1 MVMVGRC
8 LTKVFMEEE
17 KLEEIAEE
25 PDMVLESSEEVIS
38 SEVDDSDNI
47 KDDSEGKRLFTIKD
61 MLEAGVHFGHR
72 TMRWNAKMAPYIY
85 GSRNNIHIIDL
96 TQTAILMNESM
107 RILKEL
113 VKKRGKVLFVCTKKQ
128 GAESVKKLA
137 EDNNQFYVTHKWLGG
152 MLTNWKTVSQSIKK
166 IKSIE
171 SKLGDENSK
180 LLKKEQVVLNKTLK
194 KLNDNLEGIK
204 TMGGIPDLLF
214 VVDTLK
220 ESLAIN
226 EAKSLG
232 IPVMAIIDTNS
243 NPDVIDYPIPGN
255 DDSIKAIQL
264 YCQII
269 NDTLKDVEVT
279 RTKPNIQTKT
289 QNKKSSVKKVEN
301 KKVYR
306 KPVLK
311 KEEKPTK
318 EKGESSKKEK
328 KEEKSTEE
336 KVENN

>member
-1 MVMVGRC
+1 
-8 LTKVFMEEE
+8 MENEN
-17 KLEEIAEE
+17 LEENTSDVSESDENNQIL
-25 PDMVLESSEEVIS
+25 LEDTETEINSNEGEV
-38 SEVDDSDNI
+38 ENT
-47 KDDSEGKRLFTIKD
+47 KNLFTIKD

-113 VKKRGKVLFVCTKKQ
+113 VKKRGRVLFVCTKKQ
-128 GAESVKKLA
+128 GSESVKKLA

-171 SKLGDENSK
+171 NKLNDENNK

-204 TMGGIPDLLF
+204 TMGGVPDLLF
-214 VVDTLK
+214 VIDTLK

-226 EAKSLG
+226 EARSLG

-269 NDTLKDVEVT
+269 NDTLKDVKVNSN
-279 RTKPNIQTKT
+279 RPMVQTKS
-289 QNKKSSVKKVEN
+289 NKKNIKKVEN
-301 KKVYR
+301 KKVYK
-306 KPVLK
+306 KPILK
-311 KEEKPTK
+311 KDDKSSKKKVAE
-318 EKGESSKKEK
+318 SKKEK
-328 KEEKSTEE
+328 KEE
-336 KVENN
+336 

>member
-1 MVMVGRC
+1 
-8 LTKVFMEEE
+8 MENEN
-17 KLEEIAEE
+17 LEENTSDVSESDENNQIL
-25 PDMVLESSEEVIS
+25 LEDTETEINSNEGEV
-38 SEVDDSDNI
+38 ENT
-47 KDDSEGKRLFTIKD
+47 KNLFTIKD

-113 VKKRGKVLFVCTKKQ
+113 VKKRGRVLFVCTKKQ
-128 GAESVKKLA
+128 GSESVKKLA

-171 SKLGDENSK
+171 NKLNDENNK

-204 TMGGIPDLLF
+204 TMGGVPDLLF
-214 VVDTLK
+214 VIDTLK

-226 EAKSLG
+226 EARSLG

-269 NDTLKDVEVT
+269 NDTLKDVKVNSN
-279 RTKPNIQTKT
+279 RPMVQAKS
-289 QNKKSSVKKVEN
+289 NKKNIKKVEN
-301 KKVYR
+301 KKVYK
-306 KPVLK
+306 KPILK
-311 KEEKPTK
+311 KDDKSSKKKVAE
-318 EKGESSKKEK
+318 SKKEK
-328 KEEKSTEE
+328 KEE
-336 KVENN
+336 

>member
-1 MVMVGRC
+1 
-8 LTKVFMEEE
+8 MENEN
-17 KLEEIAEE
+17 LEENASDVSES
-25 PDMVLESSEEVIS
+25 DKNNQVLLEDTETEINS
-38 SEVDDSDNI
+38 N
-47 KDDSEGKRLFTIKD
+47 EGGVENTKNLFTIKD

-113 VKKRGKVLFVCTKKQ
+113 VKKRGRVLFVCTKKQ
-128 GAESVKKLA
+128 GSESVKKLA

-171 SKLGDENSK
+171 NKLNDENNK

-204 TMGGIPDLLF
+204 TMGGVPDLLF
-214 VVDTLK
+214 VIDTLK

-226 EAKSLG
+226 EARSLG

-269 NDTLKDVEVT
+269 NDTLKDVKVSSN
-279 RTKPNIQTKT
+279 KPVVQAKS
-289 QNKKSSVKKVEN
+289 NKKNIKKVEN
-301 KKVYR
+301 KKVYK
-306 KPVLK
+306 KPILK
-311 KEEKPTK
+311 KDDKSSKKKVTE
-318 EKGESSKKEK
+318 SKKEK
-328 KEEKSTEE
+328 KEE
-336 KVENN
+336 

>member
-1 MVMVGRC
+1 
-8 LTKVFMEEE
+8 MENEN
-17 KLEEIAEE
+17 LEENASDVSESDKNNQIF
-25 PDMVLESSEEVIS
+25 LEDTETEINSNEKEV
-38 SEVDDSDNI
+38 ENT
-47 KDDSEGKRLFTIKD
+47 KNLFTIKD

-113 VKKRGKVLFVCTKKQ
+113 VKKRGRVLFVCTKKQ
-128 GAESVKKLA
+128 GSESVKKLA

-171 SKLGDENSK
+171 NKLNDENNK

-204 TMGGIPDLLF
+204 TMGGVPDLLF
-214 VVDTLK
+214 VIDTLK

-226 EAKSLG
+226 EARSLG

-269 NDTLKDVEVT
+269 NDTLKDVKVNSN
-279 RTKPNIQTKT
+279 RPMVQAKS
-289 QNKKSSVKKVEN
+289 NKKNIKKVEN
-301 KKVYR
+301 KKVYK
-306 KPVLK
+306 KPILK
-311 KEEKPTK
+311 KDDKSSKKKVAE
-318 EKGESSKKEK
+318 SKKEK
-328 KEEKSTEE
+328 KEE
-336 KVENN
+336 

>member
-1 MVMVGRC
+1 
-8 LTKVFMEEE
+8 MENEN
-17 KLEEIAEE
+17 LEENTSDVSESDENNQIL
-25 PDMVLESSEEVIS
+25 LEDTETEINSNEGEV
-38 SEVDDSDNI
+38 ENT
-47 KDDSEGKRLFTIKD
+47 KNLFTIKD

-113 VKKRGKVLFVCTKKQ
+113 VKKRGRVLFVCTKKQ
-128 GAESVKKLA
+128 GSESVKKLA

-171 SKLGDENSK
+171 NKLNDENNK

-204 TMGGIPDLLF
+204 TMGGVPDLLF
-214 VVDTLK
+214 VIDTLK

-226 EAKSLG
+226 EARSLG

-269 NDTLKDVEVT
+269 NDTLKDVKVNSN
-279 RTKPNIQTKT
+279 RPIIQAKS
-289 QNKKSSVKKVEN
+289 NKKNIKKVEN
-301 KKVYR
+301 KKVYK
-306 KPVLK
+306 KPILK
-311 KEEKPTK
+311 KDDKSSKKKVTE
-318 EKGESSKKEK
+318 SKKEK
-328 KEEKSTEE
+328 KEE
-336 KVENN
+336 

>member
-1 MVMVGRC
+1 
-8 LTKVFMEEE
+8 MENEN
-17 KLEEIAEE
+17 LEENASDVSES
-25 PDMVLESSEEVIS
+25 DKNNQVLLEDTETEINSNEGEV
-38 SEVDDSDNI
+38 ENT
-47 KDDSEGKRLFTIKD
+47 KNLFTIKD

-113 VKKRGKVLFVCTKKQ
+113 VKKRGRVLFVCTKKQ
-128 GAESVKKLA
+128 GSESVKKLA

-171 SKLGDENSK
+171 NKLNDENNK

-204 TMGGIPDLLF
+204 TMGGVPDLLF
-214 VVDTLK
+214 VIDTLK

-226 EAKSLG
+226 EARSLG

-269 NDTLKDVEVT
+269 NDTLKDIKFNSN
-279 RTKPNIQTKT
+279 KPIIQAKS
-289 QNKKSSVKKVEN
+289 NKKNIKKVEN
-301 KKVYR
+301 KKVYK
-306 KPVLK
+306 KPILK
-311 KEEKPTK
+311 KDDKSSKKKVTE
-318 EKGESSKKEK
+318 SKKEK
-328 KEEKSTEE
+328 KEE
-336 KVENN
+336 

>member
-1 MVMVGRC
+1 
-8 LTKVFMEEE
+8 MEEE
-17 KLEEIAEE
+17 KLEETIQESE
-25 PDMVLESSEEVIS
+25 IILESSEEIIS
-38 SEVDDSDNI
+38 SEIDNE
-47 KDDSEGKRLFTIKD
+47 DNAENNEEGKKLFTIKD

-128 GAESVKKLA
+128 GAESIKKLA

-171 SKLGDENSK
+171 NKLNDESNR
-180 LLKKEQVVLNKTLK
+180 LLKKEQVVLNKALK
-194 KLNDNLEGIK
+194 KLNDNLDGIK

-269 NDTLKDVEVT
+269 NDTLKDVKVAK
-279 RTKPNIQTKT
+279 TKPTIQTKT
-289 QNKKSSVKKVEN
+289 QKKKDPVKKVEN

-306 KPVLK
+306 KPIL
-311 KEEKPTK
+311 
-318 EKGESSKKEK
+318 K
-328 KEEKSTEE
+328 KEEKSTKE
-336 KVENN
+336 KTKNN

>member
-1 MVMVGRC
+1 
-8 LTKVFMEEE
+8 MENEN
-17 KLEEIAEE
+17 LEENASGVSES
-25 PDMVLESSEEVIS
+25 DKNNQVLLEDTETEINSNEGEV
-38 SEVDDSDNI
+38 ENT
-47 KDDSEGKRLFTIKD
+47 KNLFTIKD

-113 VKKRGKVLFVCTKKQ
+113 VKKRGRVLFVCTKKQ
-128 GAESVKKLA
+128 GSESVKKLA

-171 SKLGDENSK
+171 NKLNDENNK

-204 TMGGIPDLLF
+204 TMGGVPDLLF
-214 VVDTLK
+214 VIDTLK

-226 EAKSLG
+226 EARSLG

-269 NDTLKDVEVT
+269 NDTLKDVKVNSN
-279 RTKPNIQTKT
+279 RPMVQAKS
-289 QNKKSSVKKVEN
+289 NKKNIKKVEN
-301 KKVYR
+301 KKVYK
-306 KPVLK
+306 KPILK
-311 KEEKPTK
+311 KDDKSSKKKVTE
-318 EKGESSKKEK
+318 SKKEK
-328 KEEKSTEE
+328 KEE
-336 KVENN
+336 

>member
-1 MVMVGRC
+1 
-8 LTKVFMEEE
+8 MEKEN
-17 KLEEIAEE
+17 LEENIQEFNLT
-25 PDMVLESSEEVIS
+25 PDNINEVIDEEIIS
-38 SEVDDSDNI
+38 DENDSNNEN
-47 KDDSEGKRLFTIKD
+47 KTLFTIKD

-128 GAESVKKLA
+128 GSESVKKLA
-137 EDNNQFYVTHKWLGG
+137 EENNQFYVTHKWLGG

-171 SKLGDENSK
+171 NKLSDENSK
-180 LLKKEQVVLNKTLK
+180 LLKKEQVVLGKTLK

-204 TMGGIPDLLF
+204 TMGGAPDLIF
-214 VVDTLK
+214 VIDTLK

-226 EAKSLG
+226 EARSLG
-232 IPVMAIIDTNS
+232 IPVMAIVDTNS
-243 NPDVIDYPIPGN
+243 NPDIIDYPIPGN

-269 NDTLKDVEVT
+269 SNTLKDIKVT
-279 RTKPNIQTKT
+279 KTKPNIQAKP
-289 QNKKSSVKKVEN
+289 QNKKVSVKKVEN
-301 KKVYR
+301 KKVYK
-306 KPVLK
+306 KPILK
-311 KEEKPTK
+311 KEEKPAK
-318 EKGESSKKEK
+318 KKAESVKKEQ
-328 KEEKSTEE
+328 KEE
-336 KVENN
+336 

>member
-1 MVMVGRC
+1 
-8 LTKVFMEEE
+8 MENEN
-17 KLEEIAEE
+17 LEENASDVSES
-25 PDMVLESSEEVIS
+25 DKNNQVLLEDTETEINSNEGEV
-38 SEVDDSDNI
+38 ENT
-47 KDDSEGKRLFTIKD
+47 KNLFTIKD

-113 VKKRGKVLFVCTKKQ
+113 VKKRGRVLFVCTKKQ
-128 GAESVKKLA
+128 GSESVKKLA

-171 SKLGDENSK
+171 NKLNDENNK

-204 TMGGIPDLLF
+204 TMGGVPDLLF
-214 VVDTLK
+214 VIDTLK

-226 EAKSLG
+226 EARSLG

-269 NDTLKDVEVT
+269 NDTLKDVKVSSN
-279 RTKPNIQTKT
+279 KPVVQAKS
-289 QNKKSSVKKVEN
+289 NKKNIKKVEN
-301 KKVYR
+301 KKVYK
-306 KPVLK
+306 KPILK
-311 KEEKPTK
+311 KDDKSSKKKVTE
-318 EKGESSKKEK
+318 SKKEK
-328 KEEKSTEE
+328 KEE
-336 KVENN
+336 

>member
-1 MVMVGRC
+1 
-8 LTKVFMEEE
+8 MENEN
-17 KLEEIAEE
+17 LEENASDVSES
-25 PDMVLESSEEVIS
+25 DKNNQVLLEDTETEINSNEGEV
-38 SEVDDSDNI
+38 ENT
-47 KDDSEGKRLFTIKD
+47 KNLFTIKD

-113 VKKRGKVLFVCTKKQ
+113 VKKRGRVLFVCTKKQ
-128 GAESVKKLA
+128 GSESVKKLA

-171 SKLGDENSK
+171 NKLNDENNK

-204 TMGGIPDLLF
+204 TMGGVPDLLF
-214 VVDTLK
+214 VIDTLK

-226 EAKSLG
+226 EARSLG

-269 NDTLKDVEVT
+269 NDTLKDVKVNSN
-279 RTKPNIQTKT
+279 RPMVQAKS
-289 QNKKSSVKKVEN
+289 NKKNIKKVEN
-301 KKVYR
+301 KKVYK
-306 KPVLK
+306 KPILK
-311 KEEKPTK
+311 KDDKSSKKKVTE
-318 EKGESSKKEK
+318 SKKEK
-328 KEEKSTEE
+328 KEE
-336 KVENN
+336 

>member
-1 MVMVGRC
+1 
-8 LTKVFMEEE
+8 MENEN
-17 KLEEIAEE
+17 LEENASDVSESDKNNQIF
-25 PDMVLESSEEVIS
+25 LEDTETEINSNEKEV
-38 SEVDDSDNI
+38 ENT
-47 KDDSEGKRLFTIKD
+47 KNLFTIKD

-113 VKKRGKVLFVCTKKQ
+113 VKKRGRVLFVCTKKQ
-128 GAESVKKLA
+128 GSESVKKLA

-171 SKLGDENSK
+171 NKLNDENNK

-204 TMGGIPDLLF
+204 TMGGVPDLLF
-214 VVDTLK
+214 VIDTLK

-226 EAKSLG
+226 EARSLG

-269 NDTLKDVEVT
+269 NDTLKDVKVNSN
-279 RTKPNIQTKT
+279 RPMVQTKS
-289 QNKKSSVKKVEN
+289 NKKNIKKVEN
-301 KKVYR
+301 KKVYK
-306 KPVLK
+306 KPILK
-311 KEEKPTK
+311 KDDKSSKKKVTE
-318 EKGESSKKEK
+318 SKKEK
-328 KEEKSTEE
+328 KEE
-336 KVENN
+336 

>member
-1 MVMVGRC
+1 
-8 LTKVFMEEE
+8 MENEN
-17 KLEEIAEE
+17 LEENASDVSES
-25 PDMVLESSEEVIS
+25 DKNNQVLLEDTETEINSNEGEV
-38 SEVDDSDNI
+38 ENT
-47 KDDSEGKRLFTIKD
+47 KNLFTIKD

-113 VKKRGKVLFVCTKKQ
+113 VKKRGRVLFVCTKKQ
-128 GAESVKKLA
+128 GSESVKKLA

-171 SKLGDENSK
+171 NKLNDENNK

-204 TMGGIPDLLF
+204 TMGGVPDLLF
-214 VVDTLK
+214 VIDTLK

-226 EAKSLG
+226 EARSLG

-269 NDTLKDVEVT
+269 NDTLKDVKVNSN
-279 RTKPNIQTKT
+279 RPMVQAKS
-289 QNKKSSVKKVEN
+289 NKKNIKKVEN
-301 KKVYR
+301 KKVYK
-306 KPVLK
+306 KPILK
-311 KEEKPTK
+311 KDDKSSKKKVAE
-318 EKGESSKKEK
+318 SKKEK
-328 KEEKSTEE
+328 KEE
-336 KVENN
+336 

>member
-1 MVMVGRC
+1 
-8 LTKVFMEEE
+8 MENEN
-17 KLEEIAEE
+17 LEENASDVSES
-25 PDMVLESSEEVIS
+25 DKNNQVLLEDTETEINSNEGEV
-38 SEVDDSDNI
+38 ENT
-47 KDDSEGKRLFTIKD
+47 KNLFTIKD

-113 VKKRGKVLFVCTKKQ
+113 VKKRGRVLFVCTKKQ
-128 GAESVKKLA
+128 GSESVKKLA

-171 SKLGDENSK
+171 NKLNDENNK

-204 TMGGIPDLLF
+204 TMGGVPDLLF
-214 VVDTLK
+214 VIDTLK

-226 EAKSLG
+226 EARSLG

-269 NDTLKDVEVT
+269 NDTLKDVKVNSN
-279 RTKPNIQTKT
+279 RPMVQTKS
-289 QNKKSSVKKVEN
+289 NKKNIKKVEN
-301 KKVYR
+301 KKVYK
-306 KPVLK
+306 KPILK
-311 KEEKPTK
+311 KDDKSSKKKVTE
-318 EKGESSKKEK
+318 SKKEK
-328 KEEKSTEE
+328 KEE
-336 KVENN
+336 

>member
-1 MVMVGRC
+1 
-8 LTKVFMEEE
+8 MENEN
-17 KLEEIAEE
+17 LEENIS
-25 PDMVLESSEEVIS
+25 DISESNENNQILLEEVETEIN
-38 SEVDDSDNI
+38 SDENEAENT
-47 KDDSEGKRLFTIKD
+47 KNLFTIKD

-113 VKKRGKVLFVCTKKQ
+113 VKKRGRVLFVCTKKQ
-128 GAESVKKLA
+128 GSESVKKLA

-171 SKLGDENSK
+171 NKLNDENNK

-204 TMGGIPDLLF
+204 TMGGVPDLLF
-214 VVDTLK
+214 VIDTLK

-226 EAKSLG
+226 EARSLG

-269 NDTLKDVEVT
+269 NDTLKDVKVSSN
-279 RTKPNIQTKT
+279 KPVVQAKS
-289 QNKKSSVKKVEN
+289 NKKNIKKVEN
-301 KKVYR
+301 KKVYK
-306 KPVLK
+306 KPILK
-311 KEEKPTK
+311 KDDKSSKKKVTE
-318 EKGESSKKEK
+318 SKKEK
-328 KEEKSTEE
+328 KEE
-336 KVENN
+336 

>member
-1 MVMVGRC
+1 
-8 LTKVFMEEE
+8 MEEE
-17 KLEEIAEE
+17 KLEETIQESE
-25 PDMVLESSEEVIS
+25 IILESSEEIIS
-38 SEVDDSDNI
+38 SEIDNE
-47 KDDSEGKRLFTIKD
+47 DNTENNEEGKKLFTIKD

-128 GAESVKKLA
+128 GAESIKKLA

-171 SKLGDENSK
+171 NKLNDESNR
-180 LLKKEQVVLNKTLK
+180 LLKKEQVVLNKALK
-194 KLNDNLEGIK
+194 KLNDNLDGIK

-269 NDTLKDVEVT
+269 NDTLKDVKVAK
-279 RTKPNIQTKT
+279 TKPTIQTKT
-289 QNKKSSVKKVEN
+289 QKKKDPVKKVEN

-306 KPVLK
+306 KPIL
-311 KEEKPTK
+311 
-318 EKGESSKKEK
+318 K
-328 KEEKSTEE
+328 KEEKSTKE
-336 KVENN
+336 KTKNN

>member
-1 MVMVGRC
+1 
-8 LTKVFMEEE
+8 MENEN
-17 KLEEIAEE
+17 LEENTSDVSES
-25 PDMVLESSEEVIS
+25 DKNNQVLLEDTETEINSNEGEV
-38 SEVDDSDNI
+38 ENT
-47 KDDSEGKRLFTIKD
+47 KNLFTIKD

-113 VKKRGKVLFVCTKKQ
+113 VKKRGRVLFVCTKKQ
-128 GAESVKKLA
+128 GSESVKKLA

-171 SKLGDENSK
+171 NKLNDENNK

-204 TMGGIPDLLF
+204 TMGGVPDLLF
-214 VVDTLK
+214 VIDTLK

-226 EAKSLG
+226 EARSLG

-269 NDTLKDVEVT
+269 NDTLKDVKVNSN
-279 RTKPNIQTKT
+279 RPMVQAKS
-289 QNKKSSVKKVEN
+289 NKKNIKKVEN
-301 KKVYR
+301 KKVYK
-306 KPVLK
+306 KPILK
-311 KEEKPTK
+311 KDDKSSKKKVTE
-318 EKGESSKKEK
+318 SKKEK
-328 KEEKSTEE
+328 KEE
-336 KVENN
+336 

>member
-1 MVMVGRC
+1 
-8 LTKVFMEEE
+8 MENEN
-17 KLEEIAEE
+17 LEENASDVSES
-25 PDMVLESSEEVIS
+25 DKNNQVLLEDTETEINSNEGEV
-38 SEVDDSDNI
+38 ENT
-47 KDDSEGKRLFTIKD
+47 KNLFTIKD

-113 VKKRGKVLFVCTKKQ
+113 VKKRGRILFVCTKKQ
-128 GAESVKKLA
+128 GSESVKKLA

-171 SKLGDENSK
+171 NKLNDENNK

-204 TMGGIPDLLF
+204 TMGGVPDLLF
-214 VVDTLK
+214 VIDTLK

-226 EAKSLG
+226 EARSLG

-269 NDTLKDVEVT
+269 NDTLKDVKVNSN
-279 RTKPNIQTKT
+279 RPMVQAKS
-289 QNKKSSVKKVEN
+289 NKKNIKKVEN
-301 KKVYR
+301 KKVYK
-306 KPVLK
+306 KPILK
-311 KEEKPTK
+311 KDDKSSKKKVTE
-318 EKGESSKKEK
+318 SKKEK
-328 KEEKSTEE
+328 KEE
-336 KVENN
+336 

>member
-1 MVMVGRC
+1 
-8 LTKVFMEEE
+8 MENEN
-17 KLEEIAEE
+17 LEENASGVSES
-25 PDMVLESSEEVIS
+25 DKNNQVLLEDTETEINSNKGEV
-38 SEVDDSDNI
+38 ENT
-47 KDDSEGKRLFTIKD
+47 KNLFTIKD

-113 VKKRGKVLFVCTKKQ
+113 VKKRGRVLFVCTKKQ
-128 GAESVKKLA
+128 GSESVKKLA

-171 SKLGDENSK
+171 NKLNDENNK

-204 TMGGIPDLLF
+204 TMGGVPDLLF
-214 VVDTLK
+214 VIDTLK

-226 EAKSLG
+226 EARSLG

-269 NDTLKDVEVT
+269 NDTLKDVKVNSN
-279 RTKPNIQTKT
+279 RPMVQAKS
-289 QNKKSSVKKVEN
+289 NKKNIKKVEN
-301 KKVYR
+301 KKVYK
-306 KPVLK
+306 KPILK
-311 KEEKPTK
+311 KDDKSSKKKVTE
-318 EKGESSKKEK
+318 SKKEK
-328 KEEKSTEE
+328 KEE
-336 KVENN
+336 

>member
-1 MVMVGRC
+1 
-8 LTKVFMEEE
+8 MEKEN
-17 KLEEIAEE
+17 LEENIQEFNLT
-25 PDMVLESSEEVIS
+25 PDNINEVIDEEIIS
-38 SEVDDSDNI
+38 DENDSNNEN
-47 KDDSEGKRLFTIKD
+47 KTLFTIKD

-113 VKKRGKVLFVCTKKQ
+113 VKKKGKVLFVCTKKQ
-128 GAESVKKLA
+128 GSESVKKLA
-137 EDNNQFYVTHKWLGG
+137 EENNQFYVTHKWLGG

-171 SKLGDENSK
+171 NKLSDENSK
-180 LLKKEQVVLNKTLK
+180 LLKKEQVVLGKTLK

-204 TMGGIPDLLF
+204 TMGGAPDLIF
-214 VVDTLK
+214 VIDTLK

-226 EAKSLG
+226 EARSLG
-232 IPVMAIIDTNS
+232 IPVMAIVDTNS
-243 NPDVIDYPIPGN
+243 NPDIIDYPIPGN

-269 NDTLKDVEVT
+269 SDTLKDIKVT
-279 RTKPNIQTKT
+279 KTKPNIQAKP
-289 QNKKSSVKKVEN
+289 QNKKGSVKKVEN
-301 KKVYR
+301 KKVYN
-306 KPVLK
+306 KPILK
-311 KEEKPTK
+311 KEEKPAK
-318 EKGESSKKEK
+318 KKVESVKKEQK
-328 KEEKSTEE
+328 
-336 KVENN
+336 

>member
-1 MVMVGRC
+1 
-8 LTKVFMEEE
+8 MENEN
-17 KLEEIAEE
+17 LEENASGVSES
-25 PDMVLESSEEVIS
+25 DKNNQVLLEDTETEINSNEGEV
-38 SEVDDSDNI
+38 ENT
-47 KDDSEGKRLFTIKD
+47 KNLFTIKD

-113 VKKRGKVLFVCTKKQ
+113 VKKRGRVLFVCTKKQ
-128 GAESVKKLA
+128 GSESVKKLA

-171 SKLGDENSK
+171 NKLNDENNK

-204 TMGGIPDLLF
+204 TMGGVPDLLF
-214 VVDTLK
+214 VIDTLK

-226 EAKSLG
+226 EARSLG

-269 NDTLKDVEVT
+269 NDTLKDVKVNSN
-279 RTKPNIQTKT
+279 RPMVQTKS
-289 QNKKSSVKKVEN
+289 NKKNIKKVEN
-301 KKVYR
+301 KKVYK
-306 KPVLK
+306 KPILK
-311 KEEKPTK
+311 KDDKSSKKKVTE
-318 EKGESSKKEK
+318 SKKEK
-328 KEEKSTEE
+328 KEE
-336 KVENN
+336 